1 MSKFQRLTAHAAHP
15 GIFWI
20 FSVFGNGNS
29 FLQLLLFG
37 GCYVLSLLSRACVG
51 IEVSVQLTL
60 LVFHS
65 TSLLC
70 LLHDRPAARSR
81 PAALRAP
88 VAARSR
94 AIPPRSRPML
104 PCDPVTPR
112 APIPQACCQD
122 FGPAARISLC
132 CQDFGTAARI
142 PVPLPGFRPRFQDF
156 ITRCC
161 QDLNWRCQDFG
172 HHRQDFSTAA
182 KILVPF
188 PAGIWKV
195 RNRQCRVYAGLL
207 LGFRPRCQD
216 FTMPTP
222 AGIRK
227 VPVPAG
233 IRKVPIPAG
242 IR

>member
-1 MSKFQRLTAHAAHP
+1 MSPHPMFVCGNEMLPPTSTRTHISTPSAHAAHP

-20 FSVFGNGNS
+20 FSVFRNGNS

-65 TSLLC
+65 ASLLC

-112 APIPQACCQD
+112 APNPAGLLPGFRPRCKDFTMLPGFRYRCQD
-122 FGPAARISLC
+122 FGPASRISLL
-132 CQDFGTAARI
+132 DAAR
-142 PVPLPGFRPRFQDF
+142 
-156 ITRCC
+156 
-161 QDLNWRCQDFG
+161 
-172 HHRQDFSTAA
+172 
-182 KILVPF
+182 
-188 PAGIWKV
+188 
-195 RNRQCRVYAGLL
+195 
-207 LGFRPRCQD
+207 
-216 FTMPTP
+216 M
-222 AGIRK
+222 
-227 VPVPAG
+227 
-233 IRKVPIPAG
+233 
-242 IR
+242 